1 MKAVVFDMDGEG
13 GFPELQLTGDFCIT
27 TLHGPIAKL
36 SLGKEKGATPF
47 VWCEILDGGHPMWTI
62 RELLAIDSFTKVVVY
77 LDVQLC
83 QNGQGTERQYEGTDK
98 LFHNAIVVF
107 TEF

>member
-1 MKAVVFDMDGEG
+1 
-13 GFPELQLTGDFCIT
+13 
-27 TLHGPIAKL
+27 
-36 SLGKEKGATPF
+36 
-47 VWCEILDGGHPMWTI
+47 MWTI
-62 RELLAIDSFTKVVVY
+62 RELLAIDSSTEIVVY

-83 QNGQGTERQYEGTDK
+83 QNGQGAECQYDGMDK